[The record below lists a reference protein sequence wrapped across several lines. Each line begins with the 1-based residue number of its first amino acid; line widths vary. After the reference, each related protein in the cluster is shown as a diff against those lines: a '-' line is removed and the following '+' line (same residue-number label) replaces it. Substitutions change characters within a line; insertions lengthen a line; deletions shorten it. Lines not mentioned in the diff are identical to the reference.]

1 MPRRTQAQLTL
12 LVIGIVVWGYG
23 ARTEQPMLTWIG
35 IAFFAAAV
43 VLRLL
48 RSRIDR
54 RPDGVE

>member
-1 MPRRTQAQLTL
+1 MPPRTLIQLALL
-12 LVIGIVVWGYG
+12 LVGIIVWGYG
-23 ARTEQPMLTWIG
+23 ARIDEPRLTWMG

-54 RPDGVE
+54 RPSDGE

>member
-1 MPRRTQAQLTL
+1 MPRRTLAQLTL

-23 ARTEQPMLTWIG
+23 ARTDQPMLTWIG

-48 RSRIDR
+48 RSRIGR
-54 RPDGVE
+54 RPDGAE

>member
-1 MPRRTQAQLTL
+1 MPPRTMIQLAL
-12 LVIGIVVWGYG
+12 LVIGVIVWGYG
-23 ARTEQPMLTWIG
+23 ARIDEPRFTWIG

-54 RPDGVE
+54 RSSDGE